1 MIFIKLLLLKLNIVI
16 MIVDILSIKELFI
29 SRRMMN
35 EKITFERIGNH
46 NNYLNDIKND
56 V

>member
-1 MIFIKLLLLKLNIVI
+1 

-35 EKITFERIGNH
+35 EKITLKGLEIITITLMILKMMYKLLYSNH
-46 NNYLNDIKND
+46 SI
-56 V
+56 